1 MHRCDAIL
9 LDMDGTLVDST
20 PLVERLWREF
30 ADRWDL
36 GADEVIEHAHGR
48 PTESTV
54 SHFLPAEAVEA
65 ELRIF
70 ERDELD
76 GDGVVAIVGAPA
88 LVSALAGLPTAL
100 VTSATR
106 SLARH
111 RMELGGMAVP
121 DVLVGSDDVTHGKP
135 DPEPFLRAAE
145 LLGVRPERC
154 LVLED
159 SRAGLDAAAA
169 AGMAALQVGL
179 REPEVPGIL
188 VRVPDL
194 TGVRVTPSGTG
205 LTVEWD

>member
-1 MHRCDAIL
+1 M
-9 LDMDGTLVDST
+9 
-20 PLVERLWREF
+20 ERLWREF
-30 ADRWDL
+30 AARWDL
-36 GADEVIEHAHGR
+36 DPDDVIEHAHGR

-54 SHFLPAEAVEA
+54 SYFLPAVEVEA

-76 GDGVVAIVGAPA
+76 GEGVVAIAGAPA
-88 LVSALAGLPTAL
+88 LVTSLVGLPTAL

-111 RMELGGMAVP
+111 RMELGGMTVP

-135 DPEPFLRAAE
+135 DPEPFLRAAG

-159 SRAGLDAAAA
+159 SRAGLEAAAA

-179 REPEVPGIL
+179 REPEVPGVL

-194 TGVRVTPSGTG
+194 TGLRVTPSGSV
-205 LTVEWD
+205 LTVEWE